1 MPCDPFT
8 ARCFSNTRLWGE
20 PHLGPPFYSS
30 KWVHFRWLMV
40 VLPAYMEEGGHNWVS
55 EMLRDACQP
64 KPGKGPGYVN
74 REAGMEAW

>member
-1 MPCDPFT
+1 
-8 ARCFSNTRLWGE
+8 
-20 PHLGPPFYSS
+20 
-30 KWVHFRWLMV
+30 MV